1 MISHLGFFKTST
13 RKQARRPLC
22 STTSEKGKP
31 GEVRA
36 ALARQLGF
44 FLTLALLLLA
54 LARFLLLL
62 LLLLLLA
69 LALALVLLLDLALG
83 VRLRLCSRLVLCV
96 LFRCRCRLPL
106 QPITQQTI
114 SLFFP
119 YWASSG
125 IARSCATSRPCH
137 RTCLFKCS
145 LVHTYAVALSLPRAC
160 IRTFPGQLFMR
171 PSSISSLLYVS
182 VYAERSPAT
191 PTLELREGRVRVAC

>member
-1 MISHLGFFKTST
+1 VSWVSNYNQSTIGRERLTETSLISPTKRLY
-13 RKQARRPLC
+13 
-22 STTSEKGKP
+22 
-31 GEVRA
+31 RA
-36 ALARQLGF
+36 AHRGQYTRWG
-44 FLTLALLLLA
+44 
-54 LARFLLLL
+54 
-62 LLLLLLA
+62 
-69 LALALVLLLDLALG
+69 
-83 VRLRLCSRLVLCV
+83 RLNRTSIAT
-96 LFRCRCRLPL
+96 L

-119 YWASSG
+119 YWANSG

-182 VYAERSPAT
+182 VYAERSPVT
-191 PTLELREGRVRVAC
+191 PTLELRDKLREGRVRVAC